1 MGMKKGVLI
10 ILAIF
15 CLFACSDS
23 RYKSA
28 ENVAEL
34 TISFVDQNWDG
45 KDVPTS
51 GQCKGCAGKGLSP
64 ALLVKNIPKNT
75 DVLIVEFIDKTMN
88 IFHGSIRVQVSGKAE
103 IAIPSFQDQT
113 FDLPQGVETES
124 EHTAPIGG
132 SGAYFA
138 PCGCGLRNK
147 YVATIVAIKNENS
160 GEKLLL
166 GKGKIILG
174 RF

>member
-1 MGMKKGVLI
+1 MKKGTFI
-10 ILAIF
+10 ILAIVCF
-15 CLFACSDS
+15 FACSDS

-34 TISFVDQNWDG
+34 SISFIDQNWDG

-51 GQCKGCAGKGLSP
+51 GQCRSCDGKGLSP
-64 ALLVKNIPKNT
+64 ALLVKNIPENT
-75 DVLIVEFIDKTMN
+75 DVLIVEFEDTTMN
-88 IFHGSIRVQVSGKAE
+88 IFHGAIRVPVSEKAE

-113 FDLPQGVETES
+113 YNLPKGVEAES
-124 EHTAPIGG
+124 EHTAPIGAAG
-132 SGAYFA
+132 PYLA

-147 YVATIVAIKNENS
+147 YAATIMAIKNENS
-160 GEKLLL
+160 GKNLLL
-166 GKGKIILG
+166 GKGKIKLG